1 MSELCN
7 VHAIVHLDVITQI
20 YLLLKVE
27 RQTLSSS
34 E

>member
-7 VHAIVHLDVITQI
+7 VHAIVHLDVIMQI
-20 YLLLKVE
+20 YLLLKAE